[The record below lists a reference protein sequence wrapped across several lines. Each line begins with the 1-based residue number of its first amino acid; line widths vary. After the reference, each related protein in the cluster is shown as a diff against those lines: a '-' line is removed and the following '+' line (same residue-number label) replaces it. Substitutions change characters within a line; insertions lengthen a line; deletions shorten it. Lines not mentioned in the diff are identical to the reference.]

1 MSTNINLNLV
11 LNRFAKLWPFSCITL
26 KTLSAANQC
35 HNYFENQ
42 DVNRVDYKTE
52 TDLYPSIGF
61 CLTLPLK
68 KEILIQCGEHITP
81 EAYADLLIG
90 KTWDPD
96 MLKIN
101 YGDLAQ
107 DLYDSIAEDGYM
119 NRKME
124 HIFLFDGVGGKIKF
138 GYREF
143 SFLVTKGMVLNV
155 PFIKGQTVRMYC
167 GYKNYTC
174 NYFHTWYCSS
184 MNLCPT

>member
-1 MSTNINLNLV
+1 M
-11 LNRFAKLWPFSCITL
+11 
-26 KTLSAANQC
+26 
-35 HNYFENQ
+35 
-42 DVNRVDYKTE
+42 
-52 TDLYPSIGF
+52 YPSIGF

-155 PFIKGQTVRMYC
+155 PFIKGQT
-167 GYKNYTC
+167 
-174 NYFHTWYCSS
+174 SS
-184 MNLCPT
+184 NVLRVKKLYLKLFSYMVLQQHEFMSYIIRNH

>member
-1 MSTNINLNLV
+1 MFQWYVSKIMLVMNYITRYVNKYQFNLCLES
-11 LNRFAKLWPFSCITL
+11 LCETLAIQLIIL
-26 KTLSAANQC
+26 KTLSAANQG

-119 NRKME
+119 NRKMG

-155 PFIKGQTVRMYC
+155 PFIKGMRD
-167 GYKNYTC
+167 
-174 NYFHTWYCSS
+174 
-184 MNLCPT
+184 

>member
-1 MSTNINLNLV
+1 MNNIKKLHFFLKSGSNSKPKFILRKTWTCCCILAALSTMVWQLSNYYNVEDQTIV
-11 LNRFAKLWPFSCITL
+11 KYRRFNDK
-26 KTLSAANQC
+26 
-35 HNYFENQ
+35 
-42 DVNRVDYKTE
+42 E

-155 PFIKGQTVRMYC
+155 PFIKGQTLC
-167 GYKNYTC
+167 E
-174 NYFHTWYCSS
+174 
-184 MNLCPT
+184 MNQS

>member
-1 MSTNINLNLV
+1 M
-11 LNRFAKLWPFSCITL
+11 
-26 KTLSAANQC
+26 
-35 HNYFENQ
+35 
-42 DVNRVDYKTE
+42 
-52 TDLYPSIGF
+52 YPSIGF

-155 PFIKGQTVRMYC
+155 PFIKGQTRSNVLRVQKLYLQLFSYMVLQQHEFMSYIIR
-167 GYKNYTC
+167 N
-174 NYFHTWYCSS
+174 H
-184 MNLCPT
+184 

>member
-1 MSTNINLNLV
+1 M
-11 LNRFAKLWPFSCITL
+11 
-26 KTLSAANQC
+26 
-35 HNYFENQ
+35 
-42 DVNRVDYKTE
+42 
-52 TDLYPSIGF
+52 YPSIGF

-155 PFIKGQTVRMYC
+155 PFIKGQTRSNVLRVQKLYLKLFSYMVLQQHEFMSYIIR
-167 GYKNYTC
+167 N
-174 NYFHTWYCSS
+174 H
-184 MNLCPT
+184 